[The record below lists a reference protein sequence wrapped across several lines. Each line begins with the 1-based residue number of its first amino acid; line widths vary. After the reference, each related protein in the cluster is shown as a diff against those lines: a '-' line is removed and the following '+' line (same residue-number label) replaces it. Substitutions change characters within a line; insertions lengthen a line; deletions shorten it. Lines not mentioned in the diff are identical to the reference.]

1 MNVVYQPILFMQ
13 LFYTYEAKL
22 VVTKS
27 LQLDPANIVRLPNK
41 YIILHLKISF
51 GYRDWKDTQHTI

>member
-51 GYRDWKDTQHTI
+51 GYRD